1 MIKVG
6 DLVHL
11 ASCGDEHPFGWS
23 GRISVDAE
31 GSPLKGKVVR
41 VPISSGRTAMVVE
54 MITYEGDSDFEPHHR
69 VLLDGQTLSVPSRF
83 LLHVP

>member
-11 ASCGDEHPFGWS
+11 ASFGDEQPFGWS
-23 GRISVDAE
+23 GRISVDTD
-31 GSPLKGKVVR
+31 GSPLSGKVIR
-41 VPISSGRTAMVVE
+41 VPLSSGRTAMVVE
-54 MITYEGDSDFEPHHR
+54 MITHEGDSDFEPHHR
-69 VLLDGQTLSVPSRF
+69 VLLDGQALSVPGRF